1 MIYLA
6 SFLAVGSA
14 WAIAWALSEL
24 IIYHLEAHRRR
35 RQESREATARLV
47 HAYQV
52 HKATLERR
60 TQEQLDEI
68 HALHAREMDRITS
81 KERRP

>member
-24 IIYHLEAHRRR
+24 IIYHLEKRR
-35 RQESREATARLV
+35 SR
-47 HAYQV
+47 
-52 HKATLERR
+52 K
-60 TQEQLDEI
+60 
-68 HALHAREMDRITS
+68 
-81 KERRP
+81 P